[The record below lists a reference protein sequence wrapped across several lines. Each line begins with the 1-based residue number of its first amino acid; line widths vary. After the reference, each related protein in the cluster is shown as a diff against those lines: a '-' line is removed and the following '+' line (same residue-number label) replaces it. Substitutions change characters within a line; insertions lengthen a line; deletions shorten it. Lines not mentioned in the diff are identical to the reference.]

1 MQYVEGVRDY
11 RRLREG
17 AIEPEIEL
25 LDEPVM
31 FAGLDD
37 LIAMKTAAGR
47 DQDLIDI
54 DARSTGRAARRRVGS
69 ERGRSGAGVSPT
81 PDAMSRRAA

>member
-11 RRLREG
+11 RKLREG
-17 AIEPEIEL
+17 AVRPEIATIA
-25 LDEPVM
+25 EPTL

-54 DARSTGRAARRRVGS
+54 DTLERSRA
-69 ERGRSGAGVSPT
+69 GAS
-81 PDAMSRRAA
+81 